1 MESFAAPETFAISAT
16 ALSGKRRLGARGGEA
31 GIAADGAFRF
41 FAQRP
46 FSVGAVCP
54 VDLPTHLVPVAAPV
68 AATAKSASPS
78 RRAGKERDA

>member
-16 ALSGKRRLGARGGEA
+16 ALSAKRRLGARGGEA
-31 GIAADGAFRF
+31 GLAADGAFRF

-54 VDLPTHLVPVAAPV
+54 VDLPADLALV
-68 AATAKSASPS
+68 AATAKPVSPDG
-78 RRAGKERDA
+78 RAVRERDA